1 MDSGKKKI
9 AINTAYMYIR
19 TFLAVIVSLFTSRII
34 LEKLGV
40 EDYGIYIEVGGIV
53 GLLGFMNGVLAN
65 GTGRFITFELG
76 RNEFDRLKRTFSSML
91 TAHLLLALVVIVIM
105 GFVGW
110 WLIGHK
116 LDIPANRLD
125 AAYYVLCLS
134 LFTTIFTLT
143 QVPYTSLLIAHE
155 RMSVVAYWALFNTF
169 AKLGILYLLAIMPF
183 DKLEVYATLLML
195 ISLTEMVGNRIYCVQ
210 KFKESRVSL
219 GLDKDILRPIFS
231 YSSWSILT
239 SCTLMLNGQGVVM
252 LLGMFFSPAI
262 VAARAISLQINQ
274 MSDFFVNG
282 FRTAVNP
289 QIIKRYAAGD
299 FIGSKH
305 LLLESTQLSFY
316 LMMIVTIPIFFCCD
330 DFLKVWLKTVPDYTT
345 IFLKIVLFQ
354 TLFNVFNTSFYQA
367 INANGNLKRNA
378 IMSAGLSFLQFPI
391 IYVLFRYGSS
401 PIAQSWVALITYFI
415 MGTFLKPYL
424 LVNQV
429 NYQYK
434 EIYEIIICCF
444 KVLGISLSLPLI
456 LGYVVHWDF
465 GSPWINLILKS
476 CIIFIWCCMVVFY
489 CGLTKN
495 MRMQVVRMIMSKLG
509 QKKHQ
514 LGS

>member
-1 MDSGKKKI
+1 M
-9 AINTAYMYIR
+9 
-19 TFLAVIVSLFTSRII
+19 AVIVSLFTSRII

-195 ISLTEMVGNRIYCVQ
+195 ISLTEMVGNRIYCVR

-274 MSDFFVNG
+274 MSDFLSMDSEQ
-282 FRTAVNP
+282 P
-289 QIIKRYAAGD
+289 
-299 FIGSKH
+299 
-305 LLLESTQLSFY
+305 STL
-316 LMMIVTIPIFFCCD
+316 
-330 DFLKVWLKTVPDYTT
+330 
-345 IFLKIVLFQ
+345 
-354 TLFNVFNTSFYQA
+354 
-367 INANGNLKRNA
+367 R
-378 IMSAGLSFLQFPI
+378 
-391 IYVLFRYGSS
+391 
-401 PIAQSWVALITYFI
+401 
-415 MGTFLKPYL
+415 
-424 LVNQV
+424 
-429 NYQYK
+429 
-434 EIYEIIICCF
+434 
-444 KVLGISLSLPLI
+444 
-456 LGYVVHWDF
+456 
-465 GSPWINLILKS
+465 
-476 CIIFIWCCMVVFY
+476 
-489 CGLTKN
+489 
-495 MRMQVVRMIMSKLG
+495 
-509 QKKHQ
+509 
-514 LGS
+514 